1 MSTNTIESLRIPL
14 NTIESLRIPLNTIES
29 LRIPLNTTESLR
41 IPLKRSYMG
50 PNLAEWVQFITASEN
65 SRHGA
70 KLWLFLDHF
79 NIYPDRDQNSGPQL
93 FHWSC
98 HWVRGILL
106 SPASPWLHLVGREK
120 LAASIKSPMLHSIS
134 KTLPVQSSVSFGTII
149 WAKID
154 YLFLPHLLQQ
164 VQASPLYCHLF
175 QHSLETKDKPGWDD
189 QGWFHP

>member
-1 MSTNTIESLRIPL
+1 MDNKGQAFLRSLAQNEEKGDLGTKRRPKGDQIPHGVPRG
-14 NTIESLRIPLNTIES
+14 TRV
-29 LRIPLNTTESLR
+29 
-41 IPLKRSYMG
+41 SYMG
-50 PNLAEWVQFITASEN
+50 PNWAEWVQFITASEN

-70 KLWLFLDHF
+70 KIWLFLDHF
-79 NIYPDRDQNSGPQL
+79 NIYPDRVQNSGPQL